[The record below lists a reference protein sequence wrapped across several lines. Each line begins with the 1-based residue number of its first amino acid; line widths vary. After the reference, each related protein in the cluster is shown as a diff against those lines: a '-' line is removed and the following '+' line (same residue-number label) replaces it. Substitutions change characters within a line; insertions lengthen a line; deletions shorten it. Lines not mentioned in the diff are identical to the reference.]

1 MKISIIAVGKIG
13 HSPEQRLVDR
23 YKKRIKVPIQ
33 LIEVEEKRPIKGN
46 ERKIREGELLLDNL
60 SQNAHVIILDELG
73 HEFSSLEFSKKLSNF
88 QDIGISDLVF
98 IIGGPDG
105 LSDNLKKRA
114 NMSISLGKMTWPHM
128 MVRSMLVEQIYRAY
142 SILQGHPYHK
152 V

>member
-60 SQNAHVIILDELG
+60 SRNAHVIILDELG
-73 HEFSSLEFSKKLSNF
+73 HEFSSVEFSKKLSNF

-114 NMSISLGKMTWPHM
+114 NISMSLGKMTWPHM